1 MRFRELIEEFVD
13 GLLTMDSRLWHSM
26 VPQVIAPGRL
36 TDEYL
41 RGRRQF
47 NLPPFRISLILSV
60 LFLTH
65 AE

>member
-26 VPQVIAPGRL
+26 VPQVIAPSRL
-36 TDEYL
+36 ADEYQ

-47 NLPPFRISLILSV
+47 NLPSFRIFLILSV

>member
-26 VPQVIAPGRL
+26 VPQVIAPSRL
-36 TDEYL
+36 TYEYQ

-47 NLPPFRISLILSV
+47 NLPSFRIFLILSV